1 MGQLVSAEVDTID
14 GYVLTQRTIT
24 ADKIVTHS
32 ITANELAAHTIT
44 ANEILAGTITGNEI
58 AAATIEGSNIKAGT
72 LTTSHVA
79 ANFGQTLDLSS
90 NTGINQTVEQIYDD
104 MEAAIAAAGGAEV
117 IVGTQAA
124 VTSEWTGVASF
135 SELKDGQTILYWL
148 PYAGT
153 STSVSLNL
161 TLSDGTTTGA
171 KNVYINGTT
180 RCTTQIAVG
189 NIIQMTYRVN
199 TPINGSGSY
208 TGWWISRGQD
218 TTTNYYDRINY
229 KASVTAVGAIAA
241 GRLGVF
247 NSEGKLM
254 LLSTT
259 AFDVT
264 KPILYVGTA
273 YTTSKLTQTN
283 NYISWGTAFSLANT
297 VSGFSGTA
305 GATVYIK
312 GILNG
317 SMLTPVTGVLT
328 TTVPTSEDGY
338 TYMLLGL
345 MSTATAAVLAPEHP
359 MFRYYNGGFKAISQI
374 AYEAM
379 VAAED
384 AQEAIDQLEIGGRNY
399 VLNSDTESSGT
410 ADLIARYALSE
421 VMTED
426 EEYTVSLSISM
437 EDLTA
442 ITIRTSGGDQTLATI
457 QLDDVGLQTVKA
469 TFTAQYASGKTPDDD
484 PNYGDIL
491 IYRHP
496 TGDADPG
503 TTTVHW
509 IKLEKGNRAT
519 DWTAA
524 PEDGEASLELKL
536 ASVRAQISTEAD
548 SIRSEV
554 QATYALASDMTQV
567 RSQVG
572 TLSEQTESN
581 YTWAVTRIN
590 QLQQDLTD
598 AHEATEEELAIFR
611 TYMSFGEDG
620 LVIGKTGNP
629 FTFRVVN
636 DRLAFYMNDTEVAY
650 LSNNKL
656 YVTQAEI
663 LSKLIIGRFAF
674 EPQTNGNL
682 SLIYNG

>member
-1 MGQLVSAEVDTID
+1 MIAQAHFTI
-14 GYVLTQRTIT
+14 
-24 ADKIVTHS
+24 A
-32 ITANELAAHTIT
+32 
-44 ANEILAGTITGNEI
+44 
-58 AAATIEGSNIKAGT
+58 
-72 LTTSHVA
+72 
-79 ANFGQTLDLSS
+79 DLSDA
-90 NTGINQTVEQIYDD
+90 T
-104 MEAAIAAAGGAEV
+104 AEV

-124 VTSEWTGVASF
+124 ATNAWTGNATF
-135 SELKDGQTILYWL
+135 SELRDGQTILYWL
-148 PYAGT
+148 PFAGT
-153 STSVSLNL
+153 SSSATLDL
-161 TLSDGTTTGA
+161 TLSNGTTTGA
-171 KNVYINGTT
+171 LPVYINGTT
-180 RCTTQIAVG
+180 RCTTHVAVG
-189 NIIQMTYRVN
+189 NITLMTYREN

-208 TGWWISRGQD
+208 TGWWINRNQD

-247 NSEGKLM
+247 NSAGKLM

-273 YTTSKLTQTN
+273 YTASKLTQTN
-283 NYISWGTAFSLANT
+283 NYISWGTAFSLAST
-297 VSGFSGTA
+297 VSGFYGTA

-312 GILNG
+312 GTLNG
-317 SMLTPVTGVLT
+317 SMFTPAAGVLT
-328 TTVPTSEDGY
+328 TTVPTTEDGY
-338 TYMLLGL
+338 TYILLGL
-345 MSTATAAVLAPEHP
+345 MSTTVNAVLAPEHP

-374 AYEAM
+374 AYEAFLT
-379 VAAED
+379 AEE
-384 AQEAIDQLEIGGRNY
+384 AQEAVENLEIGGRNY
-399 VLNSDTESSGT
+399 ILNSGSEISDST
-410 ADLIARYALSE
+410 ALIARYALSE
-421 VMTED
+421 AMVPG
-426 EEYTVSLSISM
+426 EEYTVSLTLTPM
-437 EDLTA
+437 EAYTGLTV
-442 ITIRTSGGDQTLATI
+442 RTSGGDKTLATI
-457 QLDDVGLQTVKA
+457 DLSGAARQTVQA
-469 TFTAQYASGKTPDDD
+469 TFTAEYANGKTPDDD
-484 PNYGDIL
+484 PDNGDIL
-491 IYRHP
+491 IYRKP
-496 TGDADPG
+496 ASAG
-503 TTTVHW
+503 TASTIIHQ

-524 PEDGEASLELKL
+524 PEDAEEVLEQKL
-536 ASVRAQISTEAD
+536 SSVRAQISTEAD

-567 RSQVG
+567 TQQVS
-572 TLSEQTESN
+572 TLSEQTQSN

-598 AHEATEEELAIFR
+598 THAATEEELAIFR
-611 TYMSFGEDG
+611 TYMSFDEQG

-663 LSKLIIGRFAF
+663 LTKLIIGRFAF
-674 EPQTNGNL
+674 EPQANGNL